1 MAKKKDYDII
11 DVTTETEL
19 IHHLDKSDIDGLDHD
34 ISIIKSNLEITS
46 NYAAEA
52 AARAR
57 DSRDM
62 TSSLRKEV
70 AELINVVNDVDFRK
84 TEFELG
90 DIVLA
95 KNPEMK
101 RYKRGKIVGFGP
113 GRRILVATMFSHLIA
128 TESDTFLIKR
138 QPKGDR

>member
-1 MAKKKDYDII
+1 MAKKKDDGII
-11 DVTTETEL
+11 GVATETEL
-19 IHHLDKSDIDGLDHD
+19 VHHLDKSDIDGLDHD
-34 ISIIKSNLEITS
+34 ISTIKYGLEIT
-46 NYAAEA
+46 NNHAEEA

-57 DSRDM
+57 DSRDIAN
-62 TSSLRKEV
+62 SLRGEIVK
-70 AELINVVNDVDFRK
+70 LINVVNDVDFRK

-101 RYKRGKIVGFGP
+101 RYKRGKIVGFGT
-113 GRRILVATMFSHLIA
+113 GRRILVATMFGHLIA

-138 QPKGDR
+138 QPKGGK